1 MALDERDLSDL
12 EEARYLA
19 GKPFIVGHNLAKDA
33 TISWKTS
40 DRVTTYDSASYP
52 RTRVHDGYLH
62 LDTRPS
68 AAVNNVCLFFDW
80 STDVEFDFI
89 LVVADRTSFLTV
101 PTANKIIGYAADAGL
116 SYSQITDRA
125 GGTSGT
131 ASVWGGSNY
140 GVGRCCFGGVL
151 SIAIDYGVIEGVR
164 SLKLMFY
171 NSAGADTVT
180 PLVYEVW
187 VGKRWFLPYHPSF
200 GFDDW
205 RHDVAQESFRS
216 DSGVQTTYRKHAPGF
231 ELDLAMPL
239 VLTEDINAYQ
249 ALIKN
254 TRGLSDT
261 FLFGLPSAGGYR
273 VGNASPATFVMRAE
287 PAISLPAVGP
297 YERDFRLKASE
308 VGGSYLWDES
318 YSTGLPRSS

>member
-1 MALDERDLSDL
+1 MALDERYLSDL
-12 EEARYLA
+12 DKGRYLA
-19 GKPFIVGHNLAKDA
+19 GKPFIVGYNLAKDA

-40 DRVTTYDSASYP
+40 DRGTTFDSASYP

-62 LDTRPS
+62 LATRPS
-68 AAVNNVCLFFDW
+68 DAVNNVCLFFDW
-80 STDVEFDFI
+80 SADVEFDFI
-89 LVVADRTSFLTV
+89 LVVADRMSFLSA
-101 PTANKIIGYAADAGL
+101 PTANGIIGYAADAGL
-116 SYSQITDRA
+116 SYSRITDLDA
-125 GGTSGT
+125 GV
-131 ASVWGGSNY
+131 APVWGGSNY

-151 SIAIDYGVIEGVR
+151 AIDIDYGVIENVR
-164 SLKLMFY
+164 SLKLVFY
-171 NSAGADTVT
+171 NSANASKMVT

-187 VGKRWFLPYHPSF
+187 VGKRWFLPYHPSY

-216 DSGVQTTYRKHAPGF
+216 DAGVQTTYRKHAPGF

-239 VLTEDINAYQ
+239 VLTEDINSYQ

-254 TRGLSDT
+254 TRGFSDT
-261 FLFGLPSAGGYR
+261 FLFGLPSTGGYR

-287 PAISLPAVGP
+287 PSISLPAVGP
-297 YERDFRLKASE
+297 YERDLRLRASE